1 MEQYNPYTNL
11 DTFVRRLKKIG
22 IEIMLA
28 SNYPWMY
35 LDSVNGKRVTEIEG
49 ANHGFCIGFSPI
61 RNNEPFEFTMDYK
74 TMFDLIRRY
83 ADRC

>member
-1 MEQYNPYTNL
+1 MEEHNPYTNL

-22 IEIMLA
+22 IEVMLA

-61 RNNEPFEFTMDYK
+61 RNNEPFAFTIDYRI
-74 TMFDLIRRY
+74 MFNLIRRY
-83 ADRC
+83 DER

>member
-11 DTFVRRLKKIG
+11 DTFVRRLKNIG
-22 IEIMLA
+22 IEVMCA

-35 LDSVNGKRVTEIEG
+35 LDSVNGKRVTEIKG

-61 RNNEPFEFTMDYK
+61 RNNEPFKFTMDYK
-74 TMFDLIRRY
+74 TMFNLIRRY
-83 ADRC
+83 AER